1 MHNCTR
7 ASDCF
12 EGSVRFLYVR
22 THLPTCHSLSTAISQ
37 DQIHTIHK
45 TTKSTK
51 LIKKNAISMLLHIR
65 IIHTPLPLPFPSP
78 LPSLPLSTSPPTYEI
93 SNNFFISTNNFHSS

>member
-1 MHNCTR
+1 
-7 ASDCF
+7 
-12 EGSVRFLYVR
+12 
-22 THLPTCHSLSTAISQ
+22 
-37 DQIHTIHK
+37 
-45 TTKSTK
+45 
-51 LIKKNAISMLLHIR
+51 MLLHIR